1 MNWTGLIISAVSII
15 VTGLATW
22 AMGIITKWLNDRL
35 ANKKSLKYANDI
47 LEIVTTSVK
56 KTYQTYVESIKGT
69 DAWTQEAQQKALEMA
84 LSTAEESINMEMAQY
99 IATNYGDVN
108 NYLTDLIH
116 AVLYDLK
123 K

>member
-1 MNWTGLIISAVSII
+1 MNWTDLIISAVSII

-22 AMGIITKWLNDRL
+22 AMGIITKWLNDKL

-69 DAWTQEAQQKALEMA
+69 DAWTKEAQQKALEMA

>member
-1 MNWTGLIISAVSII
+1 MNWTDLIISAISII

-22 AMGIITKWLNDRL
+22 AMSIITKWLNDRL

-69 DAWTQEAQQKALEMA
+69 DAWTKEAQQKALEMA
-84 LSTAEESINMEMAQY
+84 LNTAEESINMEMAQY